1 MLKNDLSRE
10 LDQRVVELQSL
21 FELSK
26 VLNSSLNLS
35 AILNNMLLSPM
46 GRMMITRGMVLV
58 SDEDDCFEIQ
68 VVKGVSKDLIGQTF
82 TLSIPFEAPVSCK
95 LLPDSVQ
102 RLKSLFLQHEIEQ
115 VIPINTSTRTVGL
128 VALGK
133 KISQIDFEQAELE
146 YLGSMANIAATSID
160 NALMFKKL
168 KIVNRRLD
176 KKYQE
181 LNTLFDIS
189 KEFNAT
195 LDKDKIVNLLIY
207 AIMGEMVVGRC
218 FVFLNET
225 NQLQLAAYRGLEI
238 KPRDLQLLASHDL
251 LDHLSRL
258 TAPMRIQKSTLPKS
272 LQPLADQKFDI
283 AVPMRHQEETK
294 GIILIG
300 EKISKQAY
308 QADELEFLA
317 TLGNQAAIS
326 LENVYLFQE
335 TLDKQVMEEEM
346 KIARDIQK
354 RLLPDKEP
362 ELSSLDIKGINI
374 PSRQVGGDYYD
385 CMILDN
391 KHIALTIADVSG
403 KGVGASLLMANL
415 QAGIKSLAN
424 HHDDLGKM
432 VATINNIIYANTG
445 FDKFITFFY
454 SEIDLEKRTLTY
466 INAGHNPPYLYHEN
480 HEFEILDVG
489 GLLLGMMP
497 DMIYECATVPIRKN
511 DVLVMFTD
519 GVTET
524 KNAQDEEFEEW
535 RLEELLVKNLH
546 LSMSELI
553 ERILLKMKNFS
564 GNEPQADDITLLAA
578 KVME

>member
-1 MLKNDLSRE
+1 MMNNDLSRE
-10 LDQRVVELQSL
+10 LDQRLVELQSL

-35 AILNNMLLSPM
+35 AILNNLLLSPM
-46 GRMMITRGMVLV
+46 GRMMITRGMVLI
-58 SDEDDCFEIQ
+58 SDQDDCFEIQ
-68 VVKGVSKDLIGQTF
+68 VVKGVPKDLIGQTF
-82 TLSIPFEAPVSCK
+82 ALSVPFESPVTCK
-95 LLPDSVQ
+95 QLPDSIH
-102 RLKSLFLQHEIEQ
+102 RLKTLFLQYEIEL

-133 KISQIDFEQAELE
+133 KISQIAFQEAELE
-146 YLGSMANIAATSID
+146 YLDSMANIAATSID

-207 AIMGEMVVGRC
+207 AIMGEMVVSRC
-218 FVFLNET
+218 FVFLNEA
-225 NQLQLAAYRGLEI
+225 NQLELAAYRGLEI
-238 KPRDLQLLASHDL
+238 KPQDLHLLASQDL
-251 LDHLSRL
+251 LNHLSRL
-258 TAPMRIQKSTLPKS
+258 SAPMRIQKNTIPKD
-272 LQPLADQKFDI
+272 LKPLVEQNFDI

-294 GIILIG
+294 GVILIG
-300 EKISKQAY
+300 EKINKQDY
-308 QADELEFLA
+308 QDDELEFLA

-335 TLDKQVMEEEM
+335 TLDKQIMEEEM

-362 ELSSLDIKGINI
+362 ELASLDIKGLNI

-391 KHIALTIADVSG
+391 NHVALTVADVSG

-415 QAGIKSLAN
+415 QASIKSLAN

-432 VATINNIIYANTG
+432 VALINNIIHANTG

-454 SEIDLEKRTLTY
+454 SEIDLENRTLTY
-466 INAGHNPPYLYHEN
+466 INAGHNPPYLFHEN
-480 HEFEILDVG
+480 GEFEILDVG

-497 DMIYECATVPIRKN
+497 DMPYESATVPIRKN

-519 GVTET
+519 GVTEA

-535 RLEELLVKNLH
+535 RLEELLAKNLDQ
-546 LSMSELI
+546 SMSELV
-553 ERILLKMKNFS
+553 ESILLEMKKFS
-564 GNEPQADDITLLAA
+564 GDEPQADDITLLAA
-578 KVME
+578 KVMD